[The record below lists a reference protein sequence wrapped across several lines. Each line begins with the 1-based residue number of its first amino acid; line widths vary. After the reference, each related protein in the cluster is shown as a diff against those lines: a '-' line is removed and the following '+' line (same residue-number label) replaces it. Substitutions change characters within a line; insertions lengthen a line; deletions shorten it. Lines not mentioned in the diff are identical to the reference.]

1 MFKTA
6 KSIKLDPQTGV
17 HTVAQILALWTKPL
31 QLAAWLL
38 LAAYRLEL
46 INAKSNSWLEAL

>member
-46 INAKSNSWLEAL
+46 INA